1 MSLKNALL
9 TGSLGLGLIAG
20 TAGCDGFLDVND
32 DPNRATEVA
41 GSLLFPTAVATV
53 GSTRAIEVNPAGALL
68 SQQWTTEGA
77 FGVFADPEI
86 FIISPFTTGNYW
98 TSNYVSILGN
108 LSILIDQSESTED
121 GATPSPNEA
130 AQAKIFSAYA
140 YYSLTVLFEDIPFS
154 QSLQATEFPQ
164 PEFDSQE
171 EVLRGVNSLVDE
183 AIAQFDFNNPRR
195 IDTGDVFFGGDLQK
209 WVNFGNSIKLKSLM
223 LLRGGGADVDSEI
236 DALIANPNLIRTN
249 DGNALIP
256 FNSSTPN
263 PAQRLLVNFPFR
275 YNFFSG
281 GLPLINVMNALNDPR
296 RQTFFDLVIAGTDVA
311 AANANPAVCSNVTNR
326 IYEGVAPGQGF
337 GLNPRRCQVPY
348 VSLNFQQPSSS
359 ERLVT
364 ADEVLLLEAEYLASK
379 GQLSQADA
387 KYRQGI
393 QANFAYTASQG
404 IVGAQGP
411 LSDGAQTAYLNSLPS
426 LSSLSSSEAVAD
438 VVEQHY
444 IATFARGIDGWTLIR
459 RTGDVGLIDRR
470 FPVGGVESDFLT
482 RFPYPQAVE
491 LTNNPNAPT
500 QPALT
505 APMFFMRNS
514 AGN

>member
-1 MSLKNALL
+1 MSFKKALL
-9 TGSLGLGLIAG
+9 TGSLGLGLLAS

-32 DPNRATEVA
+32 DPNSATEVS

-77 FGVFADPEI
+77 FGVFANPEI

-98 TSNYVSILGN
+98 SSNYVAILGN
-108 LSILIDQSESTED
+108 LSILIDQAESTED
-121 GATPSPNEA
+121 GPASPNEA

-154 QSLQATEFPQ
+154 QSLQATEFAQ

-171 EVLRGVNSLVDE
+171 EVLRGVNALIDE
-183 AIAQFDFNNPRR
+183 AIAQFDFDNPIR
-195 IDTGDVFFGGDLQK
+195 IDRGDVFYGGDLQQ
-209 WVNFGNSIKLKSLM
+209 WVRLGNSIKLKSLM
-223 LLRGGGADVDSEI
+223 LLRGGGVDVDSEI
-236 DALIANPNLIRTN
+236 EALIANPDLIRVN
-249 DGNALIP
+249 ADNALIP
-256 FNSSTPN
+256 FNDTTPN
-263 PAQRLLVNFPFR
+263 PIQRLLVNFPFR
-275 YNFFSG
+275 YNFFAA
-281 GLPLINVMNALNDPR
+281 GLPLVNVMNELDDPR

-311 AANANPAVCSNVTNR
+311 AAEANPAVCSNVADG
-326 IYEGVAPGQGF
+326 IYQSVRPGQGF
-337 GLNPRRCQVPY
+337 GANPRRCQVPY
-348 VSLNFQQPSSS
+348 VSLNFQQPTSN

-364 ADEVLLLEAEYLASK
+364 ADEILLLEAEYLASK
-379 GQLSQADA
+379 NRLSEADA

-393 QANFAYTASQG
+393 TANFAYTVSEG
-404 IVGAQGP
+404 IVGPQGP
-411 LSDGAQTAYLNSLPS
+411 LADGAQTTYISSLPA
-426 LSSLSSSEAVAD
+426 LTSLSSSEAVAD

-459 RTGDVGLIDRR
+459 RTGDVGRIDRL
-470 FPVGGVESDFLT
+470 FPVGAVESDFLT
-482 RFPYPQAVE
+482 RFPYPQANE
-491 LTNNPNAPT
+491 LTNNPNAPE